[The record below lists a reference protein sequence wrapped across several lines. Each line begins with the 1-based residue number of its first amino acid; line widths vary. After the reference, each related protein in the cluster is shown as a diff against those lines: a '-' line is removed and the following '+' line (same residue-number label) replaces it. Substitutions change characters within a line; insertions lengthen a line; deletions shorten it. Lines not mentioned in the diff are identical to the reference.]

1 LISLF
6 CNCEER
12 YVKLLEIMMQFSELN
27 LKQTE
32 AIHAMKVSVER
43 IEKHIRQ
50 ECRKKYG
57 RQERDS

>member
-1 LISLF
+1 
-6 CNCEER
+6 
-12 YVKLLEIMMQFSELN
+12 MMQFSELN